1 MVLFGMPV
9 RNLNFKK
16 IRAIISYCIKFD
28 LFFSSDK
35 VPFEHIREDLIE
47 EAIRK
52 LEEIKKYWPQ
62 YNIDGYR
69 NIWIVKPGAL
79 SRGRG
84 IIVFDKIEN
93 ILELN
98 TSPLQRDGKYVVQK
112 YIERPLLI
120 HKIKFDIRQW
130 YLILE

>member
-1 MVLFGMPV
+1 V
-9 RNLNFKK
+9 K
-16 IRAIISYCIKFD
+16 D
-28 LFFSSDK
+28 
-35 VPFEHIREDLIE
+35 
-47 EAIRK
+47 
-52 LEEIKKYWPQ
+52 YWPQ
-62 YNIDGYR
+62 FNIDGHR

-84 IIVFDKIEN
+84 IYNLEIKSVGFLFQRIFNCARFSLSGIIVFDKLEN

-98 TSPLQRDGKYVVQK
+98 RSPLQRDGKYVVQK

-130 YLILE
+130 

>member
-1 MVLFGMPV
+1 MDEII
-9 RNLNFKK
+9 K
-16 IRAIISYCIKFD
+16 I
-28 LFFSSDK
+28 
-35 VPFEHIREDLIE
+35 
-47 EAIRK
+47 
-52 LEEIKKYWPQ
+52 LEEYKKYSPQ
-62 YNIDGYR
+62 YNIDGYK

-130 YLILE
+130 FVLFFMIF

>member
-1 MVLFGMPV
+1 MMDQIAKS
-9 RNLNFKK
+9 LN
-16 IRAIISYCIKFD
+16 SIKE
-28 LFFSSDK
+28 S
-35 VPFEHIREDLIE
+35 
-47 EAIRK
+47 
-52 LEEIKKYWPQ
+52 WPQ

-98 TSPLQRDGKYVVQK
+98 TTPLQKDGRYVVQK

-120 HKIKFDIRQW
+120 HSSMVFSN
-130 YLILE
+130 

>member
-1 MVLFGMPV
+1 MFC
-9 RNLNFKK
+9 F
-16 IRAIISYCIKFD
+16 
-28 LFFSSDK
+28 SDK
-35 VPFEHIREDLIE
+35 LPIE
-47 EAIRK
+47 L
-52 LEEIKKYWPQ
+52 LERYIDEIIPLLEKAKPYWPQ
-62 YNIDGYR
+62 YQIDGTKD
-69 NIWIVKPGAL
+69 IWIVKPGAK

-98 TSPLQRDGKYVVQK
+98 TSSLQRDGKFVVQK

-130 YLILE
+130 YVLLFFSLNLKHNKLFFVLFLKVSYK